1 MSHSP
6 DTSDSSQKKQFLEKF
21 NATLNDFTKD
31 LEKVLDTETKGAIG
45 QDCIDKI
52 SKKPDCTEFL
62 DYYYSQAQDVGI
74 ELSEKNEIVFSKE
87 ITLIQGFDFH
97 RIWNSELTDST
108 RDNIWKYLHTMYLYA
123 DNYNRN
129 TSLAEVMKQYKSASD
144 KEHLEVD
151 KQTQIMYGIL
161 GNLCGNQLSKKST
174 ALKKGKKSRRGKKGR
189 GKSKSGGKNDFSLP
203 DTGIFGGE
211 IGKLAT
217 EIAGEIDTS
226 SLDLENPGEM
236 MKGLLSGN
244 MSEESPMIKLV
255 QQISGKIQNKLST
268 GDVNEM
274 DLFNEAQGVIK
285 TMGDSNGGESSD
297 NSPFSIL
304 NNLTKQM
311 GGEGGM
317 DLSGLAN
324 MNLENIIP
332 PMSTPSQSKNTVEQ
346 NSSANGNENIQ
357 ERKRILKE
365 KLKKKKELLANK
377 KKLDQLQRS
386 RL

>member
-6 DTSDSSQKKQFLEKF
+6 DTSASPKQTQFLEKF
-21 NATLNDFTKD
+21 NTTLKDFSQD
-31 LEKVLDTETKGAIG
+31 LEKVLDNETKGAIG
-45 QDCIDKI
+45 KECIQKITEKTDC
-52 SKKPDCTEFL
+52 PDYL
-62 DYYYSQAQDVGI
+62 DYYYSNAQNVGI

-108 RDNIWKYLHTMYLYA
+108 RDNIWKYLHTLYLYA

-144 KEHLEVD
+144 KQHLEVD

-161 GNLCGNQLSKKST
+161 GNLCGNQLSKTSSKS
-174 ALKKGKKSRRGKKGR
+174 KKGKKGKRGKKGR
-189 GKSKSGGKNDFSLP
+189 GKAKSASKNDFSLP

-244 MSEESPMIKLV
+244 MSEDSPMIKLV

-285 TMGDSNGGESSD
+285 TMGDGSGGDSND

-332 PMSTPSQSKNTVEQ
+332 PMTTPSQTAT
-346 NSSANGNENIQ
+346 SAKPESGGNENIQ